1 MRGREM
7 EPADELF
14 QEIVLDHSRNPRHF
28 GRLAM
33 PPAAH
38 GFACNPACGDE
49 VEIWVQITPD
59 QRIENISFVGQGCA
73 ISQAAASLFTV
84 TLQGKS
90 CADVKILAKNYEQ
103 MLAGSD
109 GEFALGRMQVFFEVR
124 KFPARVACARVA
136 LKALRL
142 ALSLGESDD

>member
-1 MRGREM
+1 
-7 EPADELF
+7 
-14 QEIVLDHSRNPRHF
+14 
-28 GRLAM
+28 M
-33 PPAAH
+33 PPATR
-38 GFACNPACGDE
+38 GCACNSACGDE

-84 TLQGKS
+84 TLLGKS
-90 CADVKILAKNYEQ
+90 CTDVKILAENYER

-109 GEFALGRMQVFFEVR
+109 GEFELGRMQVFFAVR

-136 LKALRL
+136 LKALSL
-142 ALSLGESDD
+142 ALSLGERDD